1 MKTARK
7 HTVVSNKSLL
17 AKILLTLVRYG
28 KTQLLLVVLITAIS
42 WVVLALLGVRF
53 ALLLAVLTGA
63 LAVVPFF
70 GMLVSTFIVSLVAIF
85 DGAMFLPNVSPIFE
99 GIVLLVVYGLFNFV
113 IDYFLSPYLTG
124 KITNIHPIILI
135 VSVML
140 GTMLFGLLGAVFV
153 VPALLVVKTVLEYY
167 RKKGR

>member
-1 MKTARK
+1 M
-7 HTVVSNKSLL
+7 VVSNKSLL
-17 AKILLTLVRYG
+17 AEIFLTLIRFG
-28 KTQLLLVVLITAIS
+28 KTQLLLVILITAIS
-42 WVVLALLGVRF
+42 WVVLTLLGVRF

-63 LAVVPFF
+63 LAVVPIF
-70 GMLVSTFIVSLVAIF
+70 GMPLSTLIVSLVAIF
-85 DGAMFLPNVSPIFE
+85 DGAIFLQNVSPIFE

-153 VPALLVVKTVLEYY
+153 VPVLLVVKTTLDHVL
-167 RKKGR
+167 KK